1 MNFGELKTSIANH
14 LHRTDLTSVIPDFV
28 IFAESTIQ
36 NDPSPSEMM
45 VLPGIRT
52 KDQVTRL
59 TSVINAEYEDAP
71 TDLLSIKDAQINND
85 PVQPLTY
92 LTPNEMSFKYPTS
105 LTGTP
110 EAYTLHGDEFQFK
123 PIPSGDLTLEIS
135 YVKRYAALSADTDTN
150 WLLTNHPMAY
160 LYAALVAASSYVQE
174 DPTMWATMYKSIAYG
189 INGMADKGQ
198 HPSRLSAKVSTA
210 TP

>member
-1 MNFGELKTSIANH
+1 MNYGELKTSIANH

-28 IFAESTIQ
+28 IFAETTIQ
-36 NDPSPSEMM
+36 NDPSPSDPM
-45 VLPGIRT
+45 VLCGIRT
-52 KDQVTRL
+52 KDQVDRYTA
-59 TSVINAEYEDAP
+59 TINTEYVDIP
-71 TDLLSIKDAQINND
+71 TNLLSIKDVQINTD
-85 PVQPLTY
+85 PVTPLTY
-92 LTPNEMSFKYPTS
+92 LTPNEMTFKYPSS

-135 YVKRYAALSADTDTN
+135 YIARYAALSADGDTN

-174 DPTMWATMYKSIAYG
+174 DPTMWATMYKSVAYG